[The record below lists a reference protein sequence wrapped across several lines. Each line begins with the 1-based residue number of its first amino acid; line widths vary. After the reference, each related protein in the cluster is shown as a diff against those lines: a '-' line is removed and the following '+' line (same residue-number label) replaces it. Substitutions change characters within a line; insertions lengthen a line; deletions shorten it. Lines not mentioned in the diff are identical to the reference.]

1 MYKHICI
8 YMNIF
13 IKILKEEICLLLLLL
28 LLLLPQFFISRRNL

>member
-28 LLLLPQFFISRRNL
+28 LLLPQFFISRRNL